1 MKPTRAE
8 AIYQLRSGVPVE
20 SVMQHFGLAD
30 SGRAD
35 TGETLDVVAKLH
47 LGPKLFQ
54 VAETLTDGQVS
65 DPVPDS
71 DGVHV
76 LVMERRD
83 PPRIPDFASAR
94 AKVYSDYMDAA
105 SKRAR
110 EAGLNILR
118 REAQITLAQGI
129 P

>member
-1 MKPTRAE
+1 MSLRDPGAARRRATQDLDQSTAQAEADAAE

-35 TGETLDVVAKLH
+35 TGETLDVVAQAASRSE
-47 LGPKLFQ
+47 LFQ

-71 DGVHV
+71 DGV
-76 LVMERRD
+76 
-83 PPRIPDFASAR
+83 
-94 AKVYSDYMDAA
+94 
-105 SKRAR
+105 
-110 EAGLNILR
+110 
-118 REAQITLAQGI
+118 TCW
-129 P
+129 